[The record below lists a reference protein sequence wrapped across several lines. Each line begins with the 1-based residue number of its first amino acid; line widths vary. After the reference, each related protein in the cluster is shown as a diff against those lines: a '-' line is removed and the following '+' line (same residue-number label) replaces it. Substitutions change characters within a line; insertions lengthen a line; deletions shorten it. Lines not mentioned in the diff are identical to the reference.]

1 MPDSTAWQSLLS
13 AFPSTVSP
21 HTTALRLAS
30 AHTHNLRAIAMLT
43 NSVYHIEP
51 TRSSGSGLASSK
63 TQKLVMTTTSL
74 RNVVLANASDV
85 LYYEV
90 VTPVWERHL
99 TRISR
104 LDVKTQ
110 GFDTVAELLNGHAPG
125 DVKGREEDAKRVM
138 AFRMYGGGE
147 YRAVDEFLHVE
158 VQPARADPNAKGKE
172 REKSMDELSVLDL
185 KIPW

>member
-1 MPDSTAWQSLLS
+1 
-13 AFPSTVSP
+13 
-21 HTTALRLAS
+21 
-30 AHTHNLRAIAMLT
+30 MLT